1 MGTERAWEK
10 YTSKNVQKKTEKP
23 QREWEKYTSANGGGI
38 TERVA
43 DWAAQ
48 HDQYVANSQ
57 KRYADRKFDYTDNYV
72 SDSQEWFE
80 KTNKDRLA
88 LQAEA
93 DSIME
98 YMKANQKSFDPRW
111 AAQVQQMLRNGLN
124 QQKSLADTAY
134 QDYDWWRSFGDQ
146 NQYGQY
152 GSAEEAYK
160 AAQRLDSYQK
170 KYGGQSYSQLQKTLS
185 AIEDG
190 EERQWLE
197 LYAPTTATKA
207 DYESEIAANKRE
219 LMQLNTALH
228 KAENIQNS
236 IGMGGDE
243 SDEALIEQFDSIV
256 APYGGMD
263 ALKARIESVNRS
275 NWERE
280 NRLKYE
286 FLNENEDYDIN
297 SKVKAKEPTAGF
309 GVGFGSAWLGNGDPV
324 YDYINELGKT
334 HEQWQ
339 KDWEESDQ
347 GGRTY
352 EKYSYMNEDE
362 VKNYNYL
369 YNTQGREAANEYLD
383 QLEISLNDRKLGKA
397 RESAAQLAKENPF
410 LANALSVPANLASG
424 LGAIDVAGQVAR
436 KNIKEAVTG
445 EYAGPVDYNR
455 AAMTP
460 GVISST
466 IRETTAQNITDSTG
480 TIQLD
485 PNEHPFLS
493 RVLNGK
499 GWADVYQ
506 LGMSMVDSAAV
517 AAMAPIVG
525 PAGTYLLG
533 GSAATQGILD
543 AVENGATDEQALAMG
558 LISGG
563 FEVLF
568 EKYEL
573 ESLLGESKSVVGGI
587 VKQMFSEG
595 VGEGATTAANLLTD
609 TLVMADKSQFQKIYG
624 EYIAKGLSK
633 ENAKKQAFLDIAVQV
648 GWDVV
653 GGLASGGIMGG
664 AVTPIQINSA
674 KNQAALEQ
682 YGGQTEALVQKGL
695 EMPVKSRANKLAQKY
710 QKQTQGNEKQT
721 GKPLSGA
728 QIRNLLA
735 ANQDQIKPKDMKL
748 IQEAAKKR
756 LTELGQTGDLD
767 NLAALATKYAT
778 GGTLTKAERS
788 TLVRTNYGARVAN
801 ELIPQNITADSW
813 AADIGTEMVNADAY
827 NMKKV
832 RDTIQEI
839 IDREINMQ
847 GPESYQ
853 ALDERI
859 GKDQIEN
866 AAQQV
871 SGTGKAVIRDT
882 GKEIDL
888 SNPSIARFTEDGAIL
903 NVNGEEVS
911 TEDIDFESVDQALAF
926 TAVSKIE
933 HITPADASAL
943 LSTVDMKKPIGEQLN
958 GLDEAYTFGYY
969 GYSENDLKAGNFTG
983 SLTQVQMNDAYKLG
997 QLAGKQKSEADTANI
1012 KKMVTGG
1019 TKTAGA
1025 DNYFDFVQQ
1034 TFREYA
1040 DTDIS
1045 EEEYQNVLLEKRSQW
1060 REKKNASK
1068 TKAPTAKIT
1077 YNHGGGV
1084 VEDIGT
1090 AEKNLGK
1097 LNPQQRGG
1105 IEAIKILQ
1113 QLGIGGDYEL
1123 FASYISKTMKDKN
1136 GNPME
1141 VFLDDNGEEVPAY
1154 AGLYTMADGKI
1165 RININA
1171 YSGTKGLTLNALS
1184 HELTHFIK
1192 QWSPDKYK
1200 ALAEYLIKTY
1210 EGTYMTMHKRV
1221 VREQNRLK
1229 EIRKEDVSY
1238 DEAYDEVVA
1247 NAFNRLLEDGKVME
1261 RIAEIRQMDKS
1272 LADKIIERIRDF
1284 IKRFTNA
1291 YRRNPSYFRDSEA
1304 LMEMK
1309 EAVDQLQEMF
1319 AEALVEASDN
1329 FRAADKSGVAKNGK
1343 QFSGQQTDTNQIKK
1357 RNPILTNA
1365 EIIDIQGI
1373 GKKSIFQFNS
1383 SDIRKTEKLARIYW
1397 DEMQDKEKTPFF
1409 RAWFGEWRVADKTP
1423 VVIAKDLGASRGSIK
1438 RNVDT
1443 GWDINVSGK
1452 VFNETKNHTDSYNIA
1467 ARPYLSY
1474 IDSIIENAVLLD
1486 THSIDSSKPKSQNS
1500 LLMHSLYAVA
1510 DIGKG
1515 PEVIKLYVEEI
1526 NNPND
1531 DKTTKRG
1538 YQLQNI
1544 EKYRPTGKSSQNSV
1558 SSISPAAGNIAT
1570 VADLT
1575 SYVKY
1580 YDANYVPTAVSK
1592 VVNAD
1597 GTPKVMYHG
1606 SPAQFTIF
1614 DKKKAKGSGMY
1625 GRGFYFTDAPS
1636 QAAVY
1641 GNKYS
1646 VYLNVKNPLEYGKA
1660 TVTKDQVRKFLE
1672 AVADNEDYS
1681 IENYGSYDL
1690 DAILNTVIG
1699 QRKTA
1704 DAFQVIQDVSATAIG
1719 DMVEAAE
1726 LFNKVNKTTYDG
1738 IIVPT
1743 ETVVFRPEQIKS
1755 ATDNIGTFDGGN
1767 PDIRYS
1773 TQQTDI
1779 SDRELLANAFENL
1792 AQNSEEYKMLQE
1804 YKEMAST
1811 LTRLD
1816 RELQDINQQIRDI
1829 RFSKGQRDNDKLARL
1844 EAKANRMLKDITR
1857 YDKQLVNMEKA
1868 APLRGVIEMEKKKS
1882 RKKTLEHVE
1891 EILQNRKERAE
1902 RAELRRKIRRSV
1914 RNLNKILTKG
1924 NKQRNVKE
1932 DMKGFATKAL
1942 ELADFL
1948 FTDHISDDDL
1958 IRKGITVR
1966 MDPSDA
1972 ALVKETE
1979 QILSK
1984 LYDHADSLSDEE
1996 FTKLDE
2002 QRKRNEEN
2010 LRDVLTDQRNE
2021 YLGTSVYQLF
2031 EDLVL
2036 EYAKMN
2042 DSDQPS
2048 VKATY
2053 DPDVERFL
2061 RSYIGQTEA
2070 GTDTERVTLLNNM
2083 RVKDMT
2089 LEELDLLYK
2098 AYSMVLHSI
2107 RNANKLHAEGM
2118 KATVEETTSAIMDDI
2133 SGKKRPAKGNE
2144 ARIRNLANKIG
2155 WDYEKLYYALDR
2167 IGSDTFTQ
2175 LILNIADG
2183 ENIVMRDV
2191 IEAKAFL
2198 DSTVQK
2204 HGYNDWAVNKKLD
2217 RTFLDNTGKEFE
2229 LTLGE
2234 IMYLYAFSKRADSDI
2249 EKKRANRKKGL
2260 LYEENETEGTAWDHL
2275 EYGGFSFKEADLK
2288 DPNPADTYRLT
2299 REQCIAITD
2308 LLTAEQKAYVDDV
2321 QRYLSTTMGEKGN
2334 EVSLNLY
2341 GIRMYE
2347 EKYYIPI
2354 LTAGIYK
2361 AKAQESQAKAQAGF
2375 STMSNAGFTKSRDTK
2390 AKSPIVL
2397 QGFMEI
2403 AAGHINEMS
2412 RYHGMVPAL
2421 EDYRKVTNYSEY
2433 FDKGTDSVSFR
2444 SAMINAFGKNAMD
2457 YFDNLYREANSG
2469 AIVDKMEQ
2477 KQKKLLSLFRKGSVA
2492 YSLSVLVQ
2500 QPASLMRAYAL
2511 IDPKYFG
2518 LHGIGAIPS
2527 GIYKAATSKWNPAYK
2542 DAYKEMLQ
2550 YAPGVTM
2557 AKEIGGFDAATGN
2570 SIYSYLL
2577 DTNKSFF
2584 QSMKTGNAKEVAG
2597 TFANLI
2603 DDNFVAN
2610 LPNVADKI
2618 AWIEIWNACKRET
2631 IAKNHSLSPTSA
2643 EFMEKVGKR
2652 FTEVIQATQVYDS
2665 IFSKSPLMK
2674 SRRLSVQ
2681 MAVSFMN
2688 EPNTVANMME
2698 SAIRAAVRG
2707 DGKKCAQ
2714 TIGAVVWST
2723 AVTTILKSVV
2733 YAMRDEDEDE
2743 TWLEKYVNSVTGNI
2757 VNDFLPFNYIPFVRD
2772 IWSAVQGYD
2781 IERADMTVIA
2791 DAIKAIRRVSTVG
2804 GKDTSEMT
2812 EEQLIKHEQEVTK
2825 ATWKAIEA
2833 VLNVFGVPL
2842 KNIRRDVNAVLDTMG
2857 RIFNPKGDTTLMSIW
2872 DQVQNGVSDTI
2883 PFLSTEPKS
2892 QRLYDAIKE
2901 NDTAYLERL
2910 KSGYK
2915 DESAYNSAVRKAL
2928 REHDNR
2934 IQEAAQAKYSGD
2946 QKNYEK
2952 LFKQIRADH
2961 FDYDNIFA
2969 AIQSEVSDIKDGKET
2984 KKESS
2989 KYSSSDFVGAIVSG
3003 DPDKA
3008 EEMRDYIIEY
3018 KVRNGDTRE
3027 EAEVSFRSGVVSS
3040 TKSEYVD
3047 GMFTRKKASDVL
3059 RNYSK
3064 MSPEEANAKIQYW
3077 DFQIEHP
3084 EYDDLSQNAVE
3095 KYLELAEPANL
3106 SLSEYADFLEQK
3118 SAFETIE
3125 ENGEAVTTVQDQV
3138 IELLTDMQ
3146 LTEEQRLALWLAAGY
3161 KESTYEKVKW

>member
-111 AAQVQQMLRNGLN
+111 AAQVHQMLRNGLN

-280 NRLKYE
+280 NQLKYD
-286 FLNENEDYDIN
+286 FLNENEDYAIN

-309 GVGFGSAWLGNGDPV
+309 GVGFGSAWLGKGDPV

-397 RESAAQLAKENPF
+397 RESAAQFAKENPF

-424 LGAIDVAGQVAR
+424 LGSIDVAGQVAR

-525 PAGTYLLG
+525 PTGTYLLG

-682 YGGQTEALVQKGL
+682 YGGQTETLVQKGL

-710 QKQTQGNEKQT
+710 QKQTQGNEKKI
-721 GKPLSGA
+721 GKPLTGA

-756 LTELGQTGDLD
+756 LSELGQTGDLD

-847 GPESYQ
+847 DPESYQ

-888 SNPSIARFTEDGAIL
+888 SNPSIARFTENGAIL

-943 LSTVDMKKPIGEQLN
+943 LSTVDMKKPIGEQMN

-969 GYSENDLKAGNFTG
+969 GYSEKDLKAGNFTG

-997 QLAGKQKSEADTANI
+997 QLAGKQKSESDTANI
-1012 KKMVTGG
+1012 KKMVTGS

-1045 EEEYQNVLLEKRSQW
+1045 AEEYQNVLLEKRSQW
-1060 REKKNASK
+1060 REKKNVSK

-1084 VEDIGT
+1084 VEDIST

-1210 EGTYMTMHKRV
+1210 EGTDMTMHKRV

-1229 EIRKEDVSY
+1229 EIRKEEVSY

-1291 YRRNPSYFRDSEA
+1291 YRKNPSYFRDSEA

-1329 FRAADKSGVAKNGK
+1329 FRAAQGIVDDFVKEYKNIHKG
-1343 QFSGQQTDTNQIKK
+1343 QMFSSQQTNESKK
-1357 RNPILTNA
+1357 KTDFSYEWFVNKPDMKLTVVDNDIPVNRADVVYLAKKNA
-1365 EIIDIQGI
+1365 ADVGRL
-1373 GKKSIFQFNS
+1373 
-1383 SDIRKTEKLARIYW
+1383 DPKTGGVSVRVE
-1397 DEMQDKEKTPFF
+1397 DV
-1409 RAWFGEWRVADKTP
+1409 GENVF
-1423 VVIAKDLGASRGSIK
+1423 LGTDGLKHGLR
-1438 RNVDT
+1438 R
-1443 GWDINVSGK
+1443 
-1452 VFNETKNHTDSYNIA
+1452 TKN
-1467 ARPYLSY
+1467 P
-1474 IDSIIENAVLLD
+1474 
-1486 THSIDSSKPKSQNS
+1486 QN
-1500 LLMHSLYAVA
+1500 
-1510 DIGKG
+1510 
-1515 PEVIKLYVEEI
+1515 
-1526 NNPND
+1526 
-1531 DKTTKRG
+1531 
-1538 YQLQNI
+1538 
-1544 EKYRPTGKSSQNSV
+1544 
-1558 SSISPAAGNIAT
+1558 
-1570 VADLT
+1570 
-1575 SYVKY
+1575 
-1580 YDANYVPTAVSK
+1580 DANYIVTIKAGEIIKNSVKINEILPKNQNATGSYVLIGAAKNTNGELYIVRS
-1592 VVNAD
+1592 VVN
-1597 GTPKVMYHG
+1597 
-1606 SPAQFTIF
+1606 QFKNELVSMDVLYAINAKKELAAPNAPRSTVKPLSVTSSTI
-1614 DKKKAKGSGMY
+1614 
-1625 GRGFYFTDAPS
+1625 
-1636 QAAVY
+1636 
-1641 GNKYS
+1641 
-1646 VYLNVKNPLEYGKA
+1646 
-1660 TVTKDQVRKFLE
+1660 
-1672 AVADNEDYS
+1672 S
-1681 IENYGSYDL
+1681 I
-1690 DAILNTVIG
+1690 
-1699 QRKTA
+1699 
-1704 DAFQVIQDVSATAIG
+1704 
-1719 DMVEAAE
+1719 AE
-1726 LFNKVNKTTYDG
+1726 LLNYVNEYFPDILSEDVLKHYGYDS
-1738 IIVPT
+1738 
-1743 ETVVFRPEQIKS
+1743 RPEG
-1755 ATDNIGTFDGGN
+1755 DLGENVL
-1767 PDIRYS
+1767 YS

-1792 AQNSEEYKMLQE
+1792 AQNSKEYKMLQE

-1844 EAKANRMLKDITR
+1844 EAKANRMLKDITK
-1857 YDKQLVNMEKA
+1857 YDKLLVNMEKA
-1868 APLRGVIEMEKKKS
+1868 APLRRVIEMEKKKS
-1882 RKKTLEHVE
+1882 RKKTLEHVK

-1902 RAELRRKIRRSV
+1902 RAELRQKIRRSV
-1914 RNLNKILTKG
+1914 RDLNKILTKG

-2002 QRKRNEEN
+2002 QRKKNEEN

-2061 RSYIGQTEA
+2061 RSYIGQTEG
-2070 GTDTERVTLLNNM
+2070 GTDTERATLLNNM

-2198 DSTVQK
+2198 DSMVQK

-2275 EYGGFSFKEADLK
+2275 EYGGFSFKEAELK

-2299 REQCIAITD
+2299 REQCMAITD

-2334 EVSLNLY
+2334 EVSLKLY
-2341 GIRMYE
+2341 GIRMFE

-2403 AAGHINEMS
+2403 ASGHINEMS

-2527 GIYKAATSKWNPAYK
+2527 GIYKAVTSRWNPAYK

-2577 DTNKSFF
+2577 DTNKSFG

-2757 VNDFLPFNYIPFVRD
+2757 VNDLLPFNYIPFVRD

-2781 IERADMTVIA
+2781 IERADMTVIS
-2791 DAIKAIRRVSTVG
+2791 DAIKAIRRVSTVR

-2812 EEQLIKHEQEVTK
+2812 EEQLIKHEQDVTK

-2842 KNIRRDVNAVLDTMG
+2842 KNFRRDVNAVRDTMG

-2872 DQVQNGVSDTI
+2872 DQVQIGISETI

-2910 KSGYK
+2910 KRGYK

-2928 REHDNR
+2928 REHDTR
-2934 IQEAAQAKYSGD
+2934 IQEAAQAYYSGD
-2946 QKNYEK
+2946 RKNYEK

-3003 DPDKA
+3003 DSDKA
-3008 EEMRDYIIEY
+3008 EEMREYIIDY

-3027 EAEVSFRSGVVSS
+3027 EAEASFRSGVVSS

-3047 GMFTRKKASDVL
+3047 GMFTRKEAFDVL

-3084 EYDDLSQNAVE
+3084 EYDDLSQKAVE

-3125 ENGEAVTTVQDQV
+3125 EDGETVTTVQDQV
-3138 IELLTDMQ
+3138 IELLADMQ

>member
-23 QREWEKYTSANGGGI
+23 QREWEKYTSFSGGGI
-38 TERVA
+38 SERVA
-43 DWAAQ
+43 DWVSQ

-57 KRYADRKFDYTDNYV
+57 KRYSDRKFDYTDNYV

-80 KTNKDRLA
+80 KTNTDRLA

-98 YMKANQKSFDPRW
+98 YMKANQKSLDPRW

-146 NQYGQY
+146 KQYGQY

-160 AAQRLDSYQK
+160 ASQRMDSYQK
-170 KYGGQSYSQLQKTLS
+170 KYSGLKHDDIQKTIETL
-185 AIEDG
+185 EDG
-190 EERQWLE
+190 EEKLWLQDKQYE
-197 LYAPTTATKA
+197 LYQSDPEYTSKAKSGRKSYDAQKIVEQQKENDKTWWEQVAESFAYSSADTSLPAANLSNAQAAYRNDNSYREPNDKWTDEQWNEFGYLYAESPSKAFAYAEQINRLITDQEESAARERIGANASKNVGTGVLNTLGAIATAPLGLA
-207 DYESEIAANKRE
+207 DYLDNLVEYSARGTITNDGVLSPFEYSQAATSGIADKLNSYGTIDEDKFMIGGKGWGDVYSLGVSAANS
-219 LMQLNTALH
+219 LVSAYTLGGTGTLVNF
-228 KAENIQNS
+228 
-236 IGMGGDE
+236 IGQGGA
-243 SDEALIEQFDSIV
+243 SGVDEALERGANPGQALLYGSIV
-256 APYGGMD
+256 GAAEGLTESINADKLIKIGSASTLKRYLLNALNQGIGESVEEGASSLIGNIADNIVMRDKSNFNVMVKEFMDADPNMTKEEAEKKAWLRMVGDVAFDAMGGFVTGSANAMTVGGVQTAIDSSKKNQKNID
-263 ALKARIESVNRS
+263 ALKQ
-275 NWERE
+275 
-280 NRLKYE
+280 Y
-286 FLNENEDYDIN
+286 
-297 SKVKAKEPTAGF
+297 G
-309 GVGFGSAWLGNGDPV
+309 
-324 YDYINELGKT
+324 
-334 HEQWQ
+334 EQ
-339 KDWEESDQ
+339 
-347 GGRTY
+347 
-352 EKYSYMNEDE
+352 
-362 VKNYNYL
+362 
-369 YNTQGREAANEYLD
+369 
-383 QLEISLNDRKLGKA
+383 
-397 RESAAQLAKENPF
+397 
-410 LANALSVPANLASG
+410 
-424 LGAIDVAGQVAR
+424 
-436 KNIKEAVTG
+436 
-445 EYAGPVDYNR
+445 
-455 AAMTP
+455 
-460 GVISST
+460 
-466 IRETTAQNITDSTG
+466 TG
-480 TIQLD
+480 TLIQEGLKSD
-485 PNEHPFLS
+485 KKS
-493 RVLNGK
+493 
-499 GWADVYQ
+499 
-506 LGMSMVDSAAV
+506 DS
-517 AAMAPIVG
+517 
-525 PAGTYLLG
+525 Y
-533 GSAATQGILD
+533 
-543 AVENGATDEQALAMG
+543 
-558 LISGG
+558 
-563 FEVLF
+563 
-568 EKYEL
+568 
-573 ESLLGESKSVVGGI
+573 
-587 VKQMFSEG
+587 
-595 VGEGATTAANLLTD
+595 
-609 TLVMADKSQFQKIYG
+609 
-624 EYIAKGLSK
+624 
-633 ENAKKQAFLDIAVQV
+633 
-648 GWDVV
+648 
-653 GGLASGGIMGG
+653 
-664 AVTPIQINSA
+664 
-674 KNQAALEQ
+674 
-682 YGGQTEALVQKGL
+682 
-695 EMPVKSRANKLAQKY
+695 KLATKY
-710 QKQTQGNEKQT
+710 QEQTQGTKKKAAKALT
-721 GKPLSGA
+721 GA

-827 NMKKV
+827 NMRKM

-839 IDREINMQ
+839 INRKINMQ
-847 GPESYQ
+847 DPESYQ
-853 ALDERI
+853 SLDERI

-888 SNPSIARFTEDGAIL
+888 SNPSIARFTEDGAVL

-933 HITPADASAL
+933 HITPTHASAL
-943 LSTVDMKKPIGEQLN
+943 LSTVNMKKPVGEQLN
-958 GLDEAYTFGYY
+958 GLDEAYTYGYY
-969 GYSENDLKAGNFTG
+969 GYSEKDLKAGSFTG
-983 SLTQVQMNDAYKLG
+983 SLTQVQLNDAYKLG
-997 QLAGKQKSEADTANI
+997 QLAGKQKAEADTANI
-1012 KKMVTGG
+1012 KKMVTEGA
-1019 TKTAGA
+1019 KTAGA

-1034 TFREYA
+1034 TFREYD

-1045 EEEYQNVLLEKRSQW
+1045 AEEYQNVLLEKRSQW

-1068 TKAPTAKIT
+1068 TKAPAAKIT

-1084 VEDIGT
+1084 VEDIST
-1090 AEKNLGK
+1090 AEKSLGK
-1097 LNPQQRGG
+1097 LNAQQRGG

-1123 FASYISKTMKDKN
+1123 FASYKSKTMKDEN
-1136 GNPME
+1136 GKPME

-1210 EGTYMTMHKRV
+1210 EGTDMTMHKRV

-1291 YRRNPSYFRDSEA
+1291 YRKNPSYFRDSEA

-1309 EAVDQLQEMF
+1309 EAVDQLQELF

-1329 FRAADKSGVAKNGK
+1329 FRAADKSGAAKNGK
-1343 QFSGQQTDTNQIKK
+1343 QFSGQQTGYVNQSAAGGYDYTKPFADQLTDFQNGKIPMDDALVVGRTPDILQKIGLINVPMTINQKHVSDALNGTYSGTKQEVMDHTFTANEFATLPDKIADPVAIIHDKRTGKAKPSESNIDVLVEMTVASGKQVLAAIQVNGNGRVNGTRIDTNK
-1357 RNPILTNA
+1357 
-1365 EIIDIQGI
+1365 
-1373 GKKSIFQFNS
+1373 
-1383 SDIRKTEKLARIYW
+1383 
-1397 DEMQDKEKTPFF
+1397 
-1409 RAWFGEWRVADKTP
+1409 VAT
-1423 VVIAKDLGASRGSIK
+1423 VHG
-1438 RNVDT
+1438 N
-1443 GWDINVSGK
+1443 
-1452 VFNETKNHTDSYNIA
+1452 TDSIA
-1467 ARPYLSY
+1467 RL
-1474 IDSIIENAVLLD
+1474 IDAISDHQKGNVAVF
-1486 THSIDSSKPKSQNS
+1486 
-1500 LLMHSLYAVA
+1500 Y
-1510 DIGKG
+1510 
-1515 PEVIKLYVEEI
+1515 I
-1526 NNPND
+1526 NNK
-1531 DKTTKRG
+1531 KTTKV
-1538 YQLQNI
+1538 LQ
-1544 EKYRPTGKSSQNSV
+1544 RTGNPIPSGLSNLDGFIH
-1558 SSISPAAGNIAT
+1558 SISDPGSPVKMRI
-1570 VADLT
+1570 T
-1575 SYVKY
+1575 SVTESQQFKRWFG
-1580 YDANYVPTAVSK
+1580 DWQNHPENASK

-1660 TVTKDQVRKFLE
+1660 TVTRDQVRKFLE

-1681 IENYGSYDL
+1681 IENYGTYDL
-1690 DAILNTVIG
+1690 DAILKTVIG

-1804 YKEMAST
+1804 YKDMAST

-1816 RELQDINQQIRDI
+1816 QELQDINQQIRDI

-1844 EAKANRMLKDITR
+1844 EAKANRVLKDITR

-1868 APLRGVIEMEKKKS
+1868 APLRRVIEMEKKKS

-1902 RAELRRKIRRSV
+1902 RAELRQKIRRSV
-1914 RNLNKILTKG
+1914 RDLNKILTKG

-1979 QILSK
+1979 QILFK

-2002 QRKRNEEN
+2002 QRKSNEEK
-2010 LRDVLTDQRNE
+2010 LRDLLTDQRNE

-2061 RSYIGQTEA
+2061 RSYIGQTEG

-2118 KATVEETTSAIMDDI
+2118 KATVEETTSAIIDDI
-2133 SGKKRPAKGNE
+2133 SGKKRPKKGNE

-2198 DSTVQK
+2198 DGTVQK

-2260 LYEENETEGTAWDHL
+2260 WDEENETEGTAWDHL
-2275 EYGGFSFKEADLK
+2275 EYGGFSFNEADLK

-2334 EVSLNLY
+2334 EVSLKLY

-2511 IDPKYFG
+2511 INPKYFG

-2527 GIYKAATSKWNPAYK
+2527 GIYKAATSRWNTAYK

-2577 DTNKSFF
+2577 DTNKKFF

-2597 TFANLI
+2597 TFANKI

-2631 IAKNHSLSPTSA
+2631 IAKNHSLSPTST

-2757 VNDFLPFNYIPFVRD
+2757 ANDLLPFNYIPFVRD
-2772 IWSAVQGYD
+2772 IWTAVQGYD
-2781 IERADMTVIA
+2781 IERADMAVIA
-2791 DAIKAIRRVSTVG
+2791 DAIKAIRRVSTVRS
-2804 GKDTSEMT
+2804 KDTSEMT
-2812 EEQLIKHEQEVTK
+2812 EEQLIKHDQEVTK
-2825 ATWKAIEA
+2825 ATWKAIDA

-2842 KNIRRDVNAVLDTMG
+2842 KNLRRDVNAVLDTMG
-2857 RIFNPKGDTTLMSIW
+2857 RIFNPKGDTTLTSIW
-2872 DQVQNGVSDTI
+2872 DQVQIGVSETI

-2910 KSGYK
+2910 KRGYK

-2928 REHDNR
+2928 REHDGR
-2934 IQEAAQAKYSGD
+2934 IQEAAQAYYSGD
-2946 QKNYEK
+2946 RKNYER
-2952 LFKQIRADH
+2952 LFKQIRSDH

-2969 AIQSEVSDIKDGKET
+2969 AIQSEVSDIKDGKEP
-2984 KKESS
+2984 KKENSR
-2989 KYSSSDFVGAIVSG
+2989 YSSSDFVGAIISG
-3003 DPDKA
+3003 DPVKA
-3008 EEMRDYIIEY
+3008 EEIREYIIDY

-3027 EAEVSFRSGVVSS
+3027 EAEASFRTSVVSG

-3047 GMFTRKKASDVL
+3047 GMFTRNEAADVL
-3059 RNYSK
+3059 RNYSG
-3064 MSPEEANAKIQYW
+3064 MDTEEANAKIRYW
-3077 DFQIEHP
+3077 DFQIDHP
-3084 EYDDLSQNAVE
+3084 EYDDLSQKAVE
-3095 KYLELAEPANL
+3095 NYLELAEPAKL
-3106 SLSEYADFLEQK
+3106 SLSVYADFLEQK
-3118 SAFETIE
+3118 SAFETVKE
-3125 ENGEAVTTVQDQV
+3125 DGETVTTVQDQV
-3138 IELLTDMQ
+3138 IELLTGMQ
-3146 LTEEQRLALWLAAGY
+3146 LTESQRLALWLSAGY
-3161 KESTYEKVKW
+3161 KENTYVKVEW

>member
-23 QREWEKYTSANGGGI
+23 QREWEKYTSFSGGGI
-38 TERVA
+38 SERVA
-43 DWAAQ
+43 DWVSQ

-57 KRYADRKFDYTDNYV
+57 KRYSDRKFDYTDNYV

-80 KTNKDRLA
+80 KTNTDRLA

-98 YMKANQKSFDPRW
+98 YMKANQKSLDPRW

-146 NQYGQY
+146 KQYGQY

-160 AAQRLDSYQK
+160 ASQRMDSYQK
-170 KYGGQSYSQLQKTLS
+170 KYSGLKHDDIQKTIETL
-185 AIEDG
+185 EDG
-190 EERQWLE
+190 EEKLWLQDKQYE
-197 LYAPTTATKA
+197 LYQSDPEYTSKAKSGRKSYDAQKIVEQQKKNDKTWWEQVAESFAYSSADTSLPAANLSNAQAAYRNDNSYREPNDKWTDEQWNEFGYLYAESPSKAFAYAEQINRLITDQEESAARERIGANASKNVGTGVLNTLGAIATAPLGLA
-207 DYESEIAANKRE
+207 DYLDNLVEYSARGTITNDGVLSPFEYSQAATSGIADKLNSYGTIDEDKFMIGGKGWGDVYSLGVSAANS
-219 LMQLNTALH
+219 LVSAYTLGGTGTLVNF
-228 KAENIQNS
+228 
-236 IGMGGDE
+236 IGQGGA
-243 SDEALIEQFDSIV
+243 SGVDEALERGANPGQALLYGSIV
-256 APYGGMD
+256 GAAEGLTESINADKLIKIGSASTLKRYLLNALNQGIGESVEEGASSLIGNIADNIVMRDKSNFNVMVKEFMDADPNMTKEEAEKKAWLRMVGDVAFDAMGGFVTGSTNAMTVGGVQTAIDSSKKNQKNID
-263 ALKARIESVNRS
+263 ALKQ
-275 NWERE
+275 
-280 NRLKYE
+280 Y
-286 FLNENEDYDIN
+286 
-297 SKVKAKEPTAGF
+297 G
-309 GVGFGSAWLGNGDPV
+309 
-324 YDYINELGKT
+324 
-334 HEQWQ
+334 EQ
-339 KDWEESDQ
+339 
-347 GGRTY
+347 
-352 EKYSYMNEDE
+352 
-362 VKNYNYL
+362 
-369 YNTQGREAANEYLD
+369 
-383 QLEISLNDRKLGKA
+383 
-397 RESAAQLAKENPF
+397 
-410 LANALSVPANLASG
+410 
-424 LGAIDVAGQVAR
+424 
-436 KNIKEAVTG
+436 
-445 EYAGPVDYNR
+445 
-455 AAMTP
+455 
-460 GVISST
+460 
-466 IRETTAQNITDSTG
+466 TG
-480 TIQLD
+480 TLIQEGLKSD
-485 PNEHPFLS
+485 KKS
-493 RVLNGK
+493 
-499 GWADVYQ
+499 
-506 LGMSMVDSAAV
+506 DS
-517 AAMAPIVG
+517 
-525 PAGTYLLG
+525 Y
-533 GSAATQGILD
+533 
-543 AVENGATDEQALAMG
+543 
-558 LISGG
+558 
-563 FEVLF
+563 
-568 EKYEL
+568 
-573 ESLLGESKSVVGGI
+573 
-587 VKQMFSEG
+587 
-595 VGEGATTAANLLTD
+595 
-609 TLVMADKSQFQKIYG
+609 
-624 EYIAKGLSK
+624 
-633 ENAKKQAFLDIAVQV
+633 
-648 GWDVV
+648 
-653 GGLASGGIMGG
+653 
-664 AVTPIQINSA
+664 
-674 KNQAALEQ
+674 
-682 YGGQTEALVQKGL
+682 
-695 EMPVKSRANKLAQKY
+695 KLATKY
-710 QKQTQGNEKQT
+710 QEQTQGTKKKAAKALT
-721 GKPLSGA
+721 GA

-847 GPESYQ
+847 DPESYQ
-853 ALDERI
+853 SLDERI

-888 SNPSIARFTEDGAIL
+888 SNPSIARFTEDGAVL

-933 HITPADASAL
+933 HITPAHASAL
-943 LSTVDMKKPIGEQLN
+943 LSTVNMKKPVGEQLN
-958 GLDEAYTFGYY
+958 GLDEAYTYGYY
-969 GYSENDLKAGNFTG
+969 GYSEKDLKAGSFTG
-983 SLTQVQMNDAYKLG
+983 SLTQVQLNDAYKLG
-997 QLAGKQKSEADTANI
+997 QLAGKQKAEADTANI
-1012 KKMVTGG
+1012 KKMVTEGA
-1019 TKTAGA
+1019 KTAGA

-1034 TFREYA
+1034 TFREYD

-1045 EEEYQNVLLEKRSQW
+1045 AEEYQNVLLEKRSQW

-1068 TKAPTAKIT
+1068 TKAPAAKIT

-1084 VEDIGT
+1084 VEDIST
-1090 AEKNLGK
+1090 AEKSLGK
-1097 LNPQQRGG
+1097 LNAQQRGG

-1123 FASYISKTMKDKN
+1123 FASYKSKTMKDEN
-1136 GNPME
+1136 GKPME

-1210 EGTYMTMHKRV
+1210 EGTDMTMHKRV

-1291 YRRNPSYFRDSEA
+1291 YRKNPSYFRDSEA

-1309 EAVDQLQEMF
+1309 EAVDQLQELF

-1329 FRAADKSGVAKNGK
+1329 FRAAEKNTTGDGGMKYSQQYIEADTNSGILSLTSRVYDGEFKPNEKVFLGTVSNSIAERIYNLTGIRVNGFKVAIEARQIDHILKDHGKNGESDHSMANPIDIAKMEYVLVEPDDISKSGKTQAYTYMRNGRNRTADTVLYEKKIGTKSYYVVQAVPDTKAKTLYVVTAFIGN
-1343 QFSGQQTDTNQIKK
+1343 SGYKK
-1357 RNPILTNA
+1357 EASQLINA
-1365 EIIDIQGI
+1365 
-1373 GKKSIFQFNS
+1373 KSP
-1383 SDIRKTEKLARIYW
+1383 DATAKT
-1397 DEMQDKEKTPFF
+1397 
-1409 RAWFGEWRVADKTP
+1409 GSVN
-1423 VVIAKDLGASRGSIK
+1423 AS
-1438 RNVDT
+1438 
-1443 GWDINVSGK
+1443 
-1452 VFNETKNHTDSYNIA
+1452 TDSI
-1467 ARPYLSY
+1467 
-1474 IDSIIENAVLLD
+1474 
-1486 THSIDSSKPKSQNS
+1486 
-1500 LLMHSLYAVA
+1500 
-1510 DIGKG
+1510 
-1515 PEVIKLYVEEI
+1515 
-1526 NNPND
+1526 
-1531 DKTTKRG
+1531 
-1538 YQLQNI
+1538 
-1544 EKYRPTGKSSQNSV
+1544 
-1558 SSISPAAGNIAT
+1558 
-1570 VADLT
+1570 
-1575 SYVKY
+1575 
-1580 YDANYVPTAVSK
+1580 
-1592 VVNAD
+1592 
-1597 GTPKVMYHG
+1597 
-1606 SPAQFTIF
+1606 
-1614 DKKKAKGSGMY
+1614 
-1625 GRGFYFTDAPS
+1625 
-1636 QAAVY
+1636 
-1641 GNKYS
+1641 
-1646 VYLNVKNPLEYGKA
+1646 
-1660 TVTKDQVRKFLE
+1660 
-1672 AVADNEDYS
+1672 S
-1681 IENYGSYDL
+1681 IENK
-1690 DAILNTVIG
+1690 TV
-1699 QRKTA
+1699 K
-1704 DAFQVIQDVSATAIG
+1704 DYS
-1719 DMVEAAE
+1719 
-1726 LFNKVNKTTYDG
+1726 
-1738 IIVPT
+1738 
-1743 ETVVFRPEQIKS
+1743 
-1755 ATDNIGTFDGGN
+1755 GTNSDT
-1767 PDIRYS
+1767 RYS
-1773 TQQTDI
+1773 TQQTDNI

-1804 YKEMAST
+1804 YKDMAST

-1816 RELQDINQQIRDI
+1816 QKLQNINQQIRDI

-1844 EAKANRMLKDITR
+1844 EAKANRVLKDITR

-1868 APLRGVIEMEKKKS
+1868 APLRRVIQMEKKKS

-1902 RAELRRKIRRSV
+1902 RAELRQKIRRSV
-1914 RNLNKILTKG
+1914 RDLNKILTKG

-1979 QILSK
+1979 QILFK

-2002 QRKRNEEN
+2002 QRKKNEEN
-2010 LRDVLTDQRNE
+2010 LRDLLTDQRNE

-2061 RSYIGQTEA
+2061 RSYIGQTEG

-2118 KATVEETTSAIMDDI
+2118 KATVEETTSAIIDDI
-2133 SGKKRPAKGNE
+2133 SGKKRPKKGNE

-2198 DSTVQK
+2198 DGTVQK

-2260 LYEENETEGTAWDHL
+2260 WDEENETEGTAWDHL
-2275 EYGGFSFKEADLK
+2275 EYGGFSFNEADLK

-2334 EVSLNLY
+2334 EVSLKLY

-2511 IDPKYFG
+2511 INPKYFG

-2527 GIYKAATSKWNPAYK
+2527 GIYKAATSRWNTAYK

-2577 DTNKSFF
+2577 DTNKNFF

-2597 TFANLI
+2597 TFANKI

-2631 IAKNHSLSPTSA
+2631 IAKNHSLSPTST

-2688 EPNTVANMME
+2688 EPNTVSNMLE
-2698 SAIRAAVRG
+2698 SAIRAAARG
-2707 DGKKCAQ
+2707 DWKKSGQ
-2714 TIGAVVWST
+2714 TIGAVVWSSV
-2723 AVTTILKSVV
+2723 VTTILKSVV
-2733 YAMRDEDEDE
+2733 YAMRDEDENE
-2743 TWLEKYVNSVTGNI
+2743 TWLEKYVNSVTGNLA
-2757 VNDFLPFNYIPFVRD
+2757 NDLVPFLNRPFVRD

-2781 IERADMTVIA
+2781 IERADMAVIA
-2791 DAIKAIRRVSTVG
+2791 DAIKAIRRVSTVR

-2812 EEQLIKHEQEVTK
+2812 EDQLIKHEQEVTK

-2842 KNIRRDVNAVLDTMG
+2842 KNLRRDVNAVLDTMG
-2857 RIFNPKGDTTLMSIW
+2857 RIFNPKGDTTLTSIW
-2872 DQVQNGVSDTI
+2872 DQVQIGVSETI

-2910 KSGYK
+2910 KRGYK

-2928 REHDNR
+2928 REHDGR
-2934 IQEAAQAKYSGD
+2934 IQEAAQAYYSGD
-2946 QKNYEK
+2946 RKNYER

-2969 AIQSEVSDIKDGKET
+2969 AIQSEVSDIKDGKEP
-2984 KKESS
+2984 KKENSR
-2989 KYSSSDFVGAIVSG
+2989 YSSSDFVGAIVSG
-3003 DPDKA
+3003 DPVKA
-3008 EEMRDYIIEY
+3008 EEIREYIIDY
-3018 KVRNGDTRE
+3018 KVRNGDTLE
-3027 EAEVSFRSGVVSS
+3027 EAEASFRTSVVSG

-3047 GMFTRKKASDVL
+3047 GMFTRNEAADVL
-3059 RNYSK
+3059 RNYSG
-3064 MSPEEANAKIQYW
+3064 MDTEEANAKIRYW
-3077 DFQIEHP
+3077 DFQIDYP
-3084 EYDDLSQNAVE
+3084 EYDDLSQKAVE
-3095 KYLELAEPANL
+3095 NYLELAEPAKL
-3106 SLSEYADFLEQK
+3106 SLSVYADFLEQK
-3118 SAFETIE
+3118 SAFETVKE
-3125 ENGEAVTTVQDQV
+3125 DGETVTTVQDQV

-3146 LTEEQRLALWLAAGY
+3146 LTEAQRLALWLSAGY
-3161 KESTYEKVKW
+3161 KESTYVKVDW